1 MVARTVDVLVITS
14 LYPPHSYG
22 GYETSCRDV
31 VERWRGQGHEVTVLT
46 TTTRLA
52 DVADDPAEHGV
63 RRELTSYWVDHAL
76 PPHSWKE
83 RVAVERA
90 NQEALA
96 RALADTRPDV
106 VSCWAMGA
114 LSLGLLT
121 TVAERGVPLVLV
133 LLDDWLEY
141 GERVDQW
148 RKPLAGRPRLAA
160 LARRVTGLPA
170 TWPPA
175 DAASAV
181 YCSEATRQTSLRGRW
196 QPARSVVVGAGVDHA
211 DFPVLPSPPDRPWSW
226 RLLQVGRIDPRKG
239 LAESVRA
246 LAELPEATLEVVGR
260 GDDAHLAELQ
270 ALAASTGVTDRVA
283 FRGALPRHALAPVYA
298 AADVA
303 LFPVRWQEPFG
314 IVPLEAM
321 ACGTPVVA
329 TGTGGSASFFADGV
343 NCLLVP
349 PGDASALAAA
359 VRRLAQ
365 DGQLRR
371 RVVQGGLRTASEHG
385 VDAYAERLEA
395 EHLAAVAR

>member
-1 MVARTVDVLVITS
+1 VARTVDVLVITS

-31 VERWRGQGHEVTVLT
+31 VERWRARGHVVTVLT
-46 TTTRLA
+46 TTTRLS
-52 DVADDPAEHGV
+52 DVADDPAELRV
-63 RRELTSYWVDHAL
+63 RRELRSYWADHAL
-76 PPHSWKE
+76 PRHSVRE
-83 RVAVERA
+83 RLVVERE
-90 NQEALA
+90 NQAVLAQALDDA
-96 RALADTRPDV
+96 RPQV

-121 TVAERGVPLVLV
+121 TVAERGIPLVLV

-160 LARRVTGLPA
+160 LARRLTGLPCD
-170 TWPPA
+170 WPPA

-181 YCSEATRQTSLRGRW
+181 YCSDATQEASGRGRW

-211 DFPVLPSPPDRPWSW
+211 DFPVLAGPPDRPWSW

-239 LAESVRA
+239 LVESVRA
-246 LAELPEATLEVVGR
+246 LAELPDASLAVVGR
-260 GDDAHLAELQ
+260 GDDGHLAELQ
-270 ALAASTGVTDRVA
+270 ALAASTGVADRVV
-283 FRGALPRHALAPVYA
+283 FRGALARDRLAPVYA

-329 TGTGGSASFFADGV
+329 TGTGGSASFLADEV

-349 PGDASALAAA
+349 PGDAGALASA
-359 VRRLAQ
+359 VRRLAS
-365 DGQLRR
+365 DGALRR
-371 RVVQGGLRTASEHG
+371 SVVQGGLRTAAEHG
-385 VDAYAERLEA
+385 VDAYADRLEA
-395 EHLAAVAR
+395 EHLAAASL

>member
-31 VERWRGQGHEVTVLT
+31 VDRWRARGHEVTVLT

-52 DVADDPAEHGV
+52 GVADDPGEQGV
-63 RRELTSYWVDHAL
+63 RRELRSYWVDHAL
-76 PPHSWKE
+76 PRHSLRE

-90 NQEALA
+90 NQDALA
-96 RALADTRPDV
+96 RALDDVQPDV

-121 TVAERGVPLVLV
+121 TVAERGLPTVLV

-148 RKPLAGRPRLAA
+148 RKPLAGRPRLAT
-160 LARRVTGLPA
+160 LARRATGLPSD
-170 TWPPA
+170 WPA
-175 DAASAV
+175 RDAASAV
-181 YCSEATRQTSLRGRW
+181 YCSEATKAASRRGRW
-196 QPARSVVVGAGVDHA
+196 RPARSVVVGAGVDHE
-211 DFPVLPSPPDRPWSW
+211 DFPVLAAAPERPWSW

-239 LAESVRA
+239 LDESVRA
-246 LAELPEATLEVVGR
+246 LAHLPEATLDVVGR
-260 GDDAHLAELQ
+260 GDDGYLARLQ
-270 ALAASTGVTDRVA
+270 ELAASTGVADRTA
-283 FRGALPRHALAPVYA
+283 FRGALPRASLAQVYA
-298 AADVA
+298 DADVA
-303 LFPVRWQEPFG
+303 LFPVLWQEPFG

-329 TGTGGSASFFADGV
+329 TGTGGSASFLADGD

-349 PGDASALAAA
+349 PGDPAALAAA
-359 VRRLAQ
+359 VRRLGG
-365 DGQLRR
+365 DPVLRR
-371 RVVQGGLRTASEHG
+371 RLVVGGLATARAHG

-395 EHLAAVAR
+395 EHLAAAAR